1 MIILEKKIIMV
12 HEDHVTPTVL
22 ENGTCAR
29 LVTNEREN
37 SEHVSFHISRL
48 QSSTWSKERISQN
61 ADEAIYLITGEA
73 EVVFDGKLH
82 QWPVGGCLYI
92 PAGQKYRYHAKTHLV
107 VAVIKSPPMLRT
119 DLADVEDLVVLE
131 PEDALQKH

>member
-1 MIILEKKIIMV
+1 MEKKIHLV

-29 LVTNEREN
+29 LVTNEREK
-37 SEHVSFHISRL
+37 SEYVSLHLSRL
-48 QSSTWSKERISQN
+48 QPSTWSKEIMSQK
-61 ADEAIYLITGEA
+61 ADEAIYLISGEA
-73 EVVFDGKLH
+73 EVVFDGQLH

-92 PAGQKYRYHAKTHLV
+92 PVGQKYRFHAKTHLLM
-107 VAVIKSPPMLRT
+107 AVIKSPPMLRS
-119 DLADVEDLVVLE
+119 DFAEAEDLVVLE